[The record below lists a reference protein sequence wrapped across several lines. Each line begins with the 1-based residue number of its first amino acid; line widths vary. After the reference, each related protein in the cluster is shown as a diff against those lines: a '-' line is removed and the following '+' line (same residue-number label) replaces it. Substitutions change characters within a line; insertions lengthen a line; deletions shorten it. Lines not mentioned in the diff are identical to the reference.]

1 MGDEALSSLLNM
13 GFGYEESSAALEHC
27 KKDVSEAV
35 AYLTDPSR
43 AVVPYGPHL
52 ENKGTQPMEIE
63 AFEVEEEEFPAQGF
77 CWASILRIWLG

>member
-1 MGDEALSSLLNM
+1 MLVFLIFSTVPELVIN
-13 GFGYEESSAALEHC
+13 E
-27 KKDVSEAV
+27 SEAV

-63 AFEVEEEEFPAQGF
+63 AFEVEEEEFPTQGF